1 MYSGDMK
8 SEGKSVR
15 GVSVHVKGAGPSVV
29 LLHANG
35 GSHHDFDAVSD
46 ALATHSKVFAIDWPG
61 HGESADTETPAACA
75 FADLLPSVLEDLNE
89 GPYTLIGNSVGGFAA
104 IRTAAE
110 RPDLVRDL
118 VVVNPGGFT
127 PRWPG
132 TFITCW
138 ILSSKAVSPVAMRL
152 LPRLYLR
159 RETVAVRAIRSAAVD
174 ASRNANKIKT
184 FASIWRS
191 FTDRR
196 HDARAD
202 AANISCPVML
212 IWGTRDPILPW
223 FIDGRRARRAFRDAR
238 VVTLPCGHQSFAEMP
253 EAFTT
258 AVADFL
264 GWDKQESS

>member
-159 RETVAVRAIRSAAVD
+159 RETAAVTAIRSAAVD
-174 ASRNANKIKT
+174 GSHNANKIRT
-184 FASIWRS
+184 FARIWRS

-202 AANISCPVML
+202 AANVSCPVML

-253 EAFTT
+253 EEFITT
-258 AVADFL
+258 VADFL
-264 GWDKQESS
+264 GWNEQEPS